1 MISSIAALT
10 AGAVFATMAPA
21 HAATHDPAGD
31 AAARAKAAARAAAA
45 AARAAAL
52 VDKATGAARIAAP
65 RSAADGSLTAEASG
79 TRVDLPATSAGKMTV
94 TDPAGAQIKIGLPGS
109 NAAKAHASTGG
120 TVVYP
125 QLEGGAVD
133 VAAQVTTEGS
143 ASALITLKD
152 ASAPTEYR
160 FPLDLPKD
168 AVPIITEDGS
178 LVIADGT
185 TDGEGEIIGAF
196 EAPWAKD
203 DNGKAVAT
211 SYRLDGNELVQTIQT
226 DKSTAYPVV
235 ADPKWWDKTK
245 KWAKKAGKT
254 AWKYTKKYGVK
265 CAKGAWHGAKNP
277 SAMTAQQKAAFAALG
292 CVFFAAKK

>member
-1 MISSIAALT
+1 MHISARRSVRTSAISTIAALT
-10 AGAVFATMAPA
+10 AGALFATMAPA
-21 HAATHDPAGD
+21 HAATSDPARD
-31 AAARAKAAARAAAA
+31 AATRAIEYAARAEAAART
-45 AARAAAL
+45 AAL
-52 VDKATGAARIAAP
+52 VHKAA
-65 RSAADGSLTAEASG
+65 G
-79 TRVDLPATSAGKMTV
+79 TRVDLPATSAGKLTV
-94 TDPAGAQIKIGLPGS
+94 TDPSGTRIKIGLPGS
-109 NAAKAHASTGG
+109 KAAQAHASTGG

-125 QLEGGAVD
+125 QLTGGSVD
-133 VAAQVTTEGS
+133 VAAQVTTDGS
-143 ASALITLKD
+143 ASALITLKN

-203 DNGKAVAT
+203 ANGNAVTT
-211 SYRLDGNELVQTIQT
+211 SYRLDGTELVQTIRT

-254 AWKYTKKYGVK
+254 AWKYAKKYGVR

-277 SAMTAQQKAAFAALG
+277 GAMTAQQKAAFAAMG
-292 CVFFAAKK
+292 CVFFAVKK